1 MSNAL
6 GRIPQGAPILIT
18 AINDQ
23 SVSGMLRAV
32 QQQGRGEDALV
43 VGKGADELETMVAEE
58 HFIASVAYFPERYG
72 NYLIPL
78 SLMRLAGHDVPAA
91 VTVNHVMISP
101 ANICQFYPEYECQ
114 GEPGFDFVFPQEAF
128 VAHLATLRD
137 KPELAGYEQL
147 IPDH

>member
-32 QQQGRGEDALV
+32 QQQGRGADALV

-58 HFIASVAYFPERYG
+58 RFIASVAYFPERYG

-78 SLMRLAGHDVPAA
+78 SLMRLAGHDVPPA
-91 VTVNHVMISP
+91 VAVNHVMVQHGQYLPILPRVRMPRRAGIRLRLPTGSLCRALGHPEETNPNSP
-101 ANICQFYPEYECQ
+101 A
-114 GEPGFDFVFPQEAF
+114 
-128 VAHLATLRD
+128 TSS
-137 KPELAGYEQL
+137 
-147 IPDH
+147 